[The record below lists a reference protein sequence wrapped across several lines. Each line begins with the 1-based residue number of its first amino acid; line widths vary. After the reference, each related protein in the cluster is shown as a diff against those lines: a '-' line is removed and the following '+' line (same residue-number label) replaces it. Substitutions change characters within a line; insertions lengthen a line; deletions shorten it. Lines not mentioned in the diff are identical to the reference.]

1 MRITSLVTVT
11 AFLVPIL
18 VGIVLNQLNPSMET
32 ALGVAYFALLG
43 VMVGVLAT
51 ATFLLLSWREVLRTP
66 NLWVVGVSF
75 ALSLVLFLMANSGAL
90 SVVS

>member
-11 AFLVPIL
+11 AFLLPIL

-43 VMVGVLAT
+43 VLLGVLAT
-51 ATFLLLSWREVLRTP
+51 GIILLLSWRGVLQAP
-66 NLWVVGVSF
+66 NLWIVGVSF
-75 ALSLVLFLMANSGAL
+75 VISLVLFLQANSGVL